1 MIGFIKQPTG
11 RMGNVLIQ
19 YCYLRQLAERIE
31 TEYFHPT
38 LPYAKYFCG
47 FERKKIPLK
56 KRLTSKRHDVS
67 NQEIEQMGTEKFIC
81 DCRERIKKNQIIVLN
96 PPVLGHLFEFKEENP
111 GKFIC
116 LKKENIKLD
125 KRKQYDLILGIHF
138 RGTDFK
144 GWNEKASLPFEYY
157 ANAIQYLINK
167 YEGIKIGVKI
177 FTDDNNFES
186 YKKTLQYINMCA
198 PRLDVIYMSN
208 VQNTMIEDFE
218 ELSQCDWI
226 ISSPSTY
233 AIMAGLVGK
242 QHKCIIHAKQ
252 WVEYAVANGDA
263 FWIDIQKQQ
272 VPYYDVVKIL

>member
-1 MIGFIKQPTG
+1 MIGFVKQPTG

-38 LPYAKYFCG
+38 LPYAEYFYG
-47 FERKKIPLK
+47 FEKKSLPLK
-56 KRLTSKRHDVS
+56 KRLISRRYVVS
-67 NQEIEQMGTEKFIC
+67 NQEIVQLGTEKFIC
-81 DCRERIKKNQIIVLN
+81 DCRERIKENQIIVLN

-111 GKFIC
+111 ARFIS
-116 LKKENIKLD
+116 LKKKSAKLD
-125 KRKQYDLILGIHF
+125 KRGKYNLILGIHF

-144 GWNEKASLPFEYY
+144 EWNEKASLPFEYY
-157 ANAIQYLINK
+157 ENAIQYLINK
-167 YEGIKIGVKI
+167 NEGTKIGVKL

-186 YKKTLQYINMCA
+186 YKKTVQYINMCV
-198 PRLDVIYMSN
+198 PEWDVIYMSN
-208 VQNTMIEDFE
+208 IQKTMIDDFE

-233 AIMAGLVGK
+233 AIMAGLIGK
-242 QHKCIIHAKQ
+242 PHKCIIHAKQ
-252 WVEYAVANGDA
+252 WVEYAVANGEA
-263 FWIDIQKQQ
+263 FWIDIQKHQ